1 MTLINWFQ
9 IPVTDIDRAVKFY
22 SAVCQTSLQRMDDE
36 RMKRA
41 FFPMEPGNPDRTGGE
56 LVQSP
61 NDRPSAD
68 GVTIY
73 LNAPDGVDAAVE
85 RAVAGGGSVCVP
97 RMSIGEHGF
106 IALVIDTEGNQIGLH
121 AMS

>member
-9 IPVTDIDRAVKFY
+9 IPVIDIDRAITFY
-22 SAVCQTSLQRMDDE
+22 EAVCRTSLQRMDDE
-36 RMKRA
+36 RMQRA
-41 FFPMEPGNPDRTGGE
+41 FFPMEPQNPDRTGGE

-85 RAVAGGGSVCVP
+85 RAVAGGGSVMVP
-97 RMSIGEHGF
+97 KMSIGEHGF
-106 IALVIDTEGNQIGLH
+106 IALIMDTEGNQIGLH
-121 AMS
+121 AMN

>member
-41 FFPMEPGNPDRTGGE
+41 FFPMDPESTGGE

-97 RMSIGEHGF
+97 KMSIGEHGF
-106 IALVIDTEGNQIGLH
+106 IALVMDTEGNQIGLH

>member
-22 SAVCQTSLQRMDDE
+22 SAVCQTSLERMDDE

-41 FFPMEPGNPDRTGGE
+41 FFPHEPGNTERTGGE

-61 NDRPSAD
+61 NDRPSVD

-73 LNAPDGVDAAVE
+73 LHAPGGVDAAVE

-106 IALVIDTEGNQIGLH
+106 IALVMDTEGNQIGLH
-121 AMS
+121 AMN